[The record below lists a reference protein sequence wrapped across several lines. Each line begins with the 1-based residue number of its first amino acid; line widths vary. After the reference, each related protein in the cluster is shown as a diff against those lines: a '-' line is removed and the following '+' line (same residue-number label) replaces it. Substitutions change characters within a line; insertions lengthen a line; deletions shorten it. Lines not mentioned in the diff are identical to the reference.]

1 MQKASEYWENQ
12 ASTGRDIL
20 PICGIRG
27 VVSFKSKRNLTS
39 RRLRRDARNMRRSL
53 TTPAEDSSVIEILDR
68 ILDHGIVL
76 DPSSRMRLPGLD
88 LDNEQERVVIDW
100 RKTVL

>member
-1 MQKASEYWENQ
+1 
-12 ASTGRDIL
+12 
-20 PICGIRG
+20 
-27 VVSFKSKRNLTS
+27 
-39 RRLRRDARNMRRSL
+39 MRRSL